1 LAVAVIVALG
11 AFFTI
16 DHRDS
21 VMQEEALIAQGK
33 AAEQLQQVQQQL
45 KQAQA
50 DRAMVEQSYEA
61 VLNKVNS
68 QNKQLQTQ
76 VTTRDEGLKQE
87 LTVLPNAP
95 QSHLVDLWKADTGV
109 KSLRALDDQ
118 TLAISNPDAELT
130 VQVLESGRV
139 AQADVVDVWQELQG
153 SEKKLTAAQELI
165 GSLQRESV
173 QSQIILAKQKVV
185 DQAECTVKMAKS
197 RKRHWV
203 ITAVAFV
210 GGIFAGRKL

>member
-1 LAVAVIVALG
+1 MSGLNIVLNWLKTHTVTALAVAVIVALG

-68 QNKQLQTQ
+68 QNKVLQQQ
-76 VTTRDEGLKQE
+76 VTTRDQ
-87 LTVLPNAP
+87 
-95 QSHLVDLWKADTGV
+95 
-109 KSLRALDDQ
+109 
-118 TLAISNPDAELT
+118 
-130 VQVLESGRV
+130 
-139 AQADVVDVWQELQG
+139 
-153 SEKKLTAAQELI
+153 
-165 GSLQRESV
+165 
-173 QSQIILAKQKVV
+173 
-185 DQAECTVKMAKS
+185 
-197 RKRHWV
+197 
-203 ITAVAFV
+203 
-210 GGIFAGRKL
+210 